1 MYVPIILGTARVGRQ
16 SEKVAAFMLKCAKD
30 TGLDSEVL
38 DVRDFRTE
46 ATDNTQV
53 SKAAKAFSEKVSRA
67 DGVVVVSPEYNHG
80 YPGELK
86 MMLDLLYQ
94 QYFNKPAGICGVS
107 KGPLGGARM
116 VEKLRSVFIELHMVN
131 IREALYF
138 PFVQDLFEEKGAIKD
153 KSFNDRAKVFF
164 DELIW
169 YANALKIARDKTSK
183 S

>member
-1 MYVPIILGTARVGRQ
+1 MLERA
-16 SEKVAAFMLKCAKD
+16 KAA
-30 TGLDSEVL
+30 GIQSEVL

-53 SKAAKAFSEKVSRA
+53 SKVAKAFSEKISKA
-67 DGVVVVSPEYNHG
+67 DALIVVSPEYNHG

-94 QYFNKPAGICGVS
+94 QYFNKPVGICGVS
-107 KGPLGGARM
+107 RGPLGGARM
-116 VEKLRSVFIELHMVN
+116 VEKLRLVFVELHMVN

-138 PFVQDLFEEKGAIKD
+138 PFVQDLCDEKGAIKD
-153 KSFNDRAKVFF
+153 NLFNARAKALF

-169 YANALKIARDKTSK
+169 YTKALSPAREASK
-183 S
+183 KGA